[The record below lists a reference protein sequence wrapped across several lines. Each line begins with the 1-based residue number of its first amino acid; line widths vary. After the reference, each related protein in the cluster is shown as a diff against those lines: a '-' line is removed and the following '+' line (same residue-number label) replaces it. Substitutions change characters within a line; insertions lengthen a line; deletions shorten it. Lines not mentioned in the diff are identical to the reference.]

1 MPYLLRFA
9 CGARLPRE
17 GLLDEPLSEERL
29 CVWVN
34 LPDQHADTPL
44 MPNGQSARCLMACP
58 EPRLGRRRVVRTL
71 ADNGTGRVVV
81 TCRPKCV
88 AVGEDGTDDSERRDV
103 SRQVGTREG
112 GERA

>member
-44 MPNGQSARCLMACP
+44 MPNGKSASCLLACP
-58 EPRLGRRRVVRTL
+58 EPKLSGRRARRAF
-71 ADNGTGRVVV
+71 ADNGTGRFVVS
-81 TCRPKCV
+81 CRPKCV
-88 AVGEDGTDDSERRDV
+88 SVEEEEAK
-103 SRQVGTREG
+103 
-112 GERA
+112 